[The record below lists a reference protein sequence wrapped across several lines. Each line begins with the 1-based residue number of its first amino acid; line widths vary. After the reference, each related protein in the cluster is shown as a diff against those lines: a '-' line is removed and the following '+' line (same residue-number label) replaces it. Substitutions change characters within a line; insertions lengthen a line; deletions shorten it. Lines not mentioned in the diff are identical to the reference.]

1 MKLGILPILKGIFM
15 NLIFSDGAI
24 KQMCSG
30 NPLHKRIARK
40 KYKLWLIYLYHL
52 DLTLLTVLF
61 LSVFLHPLHP

>member
-1 MKLGILPILKGIFM
+1 MAQ
-15 NLIFSDGAI
+15 SI
-24 KQMCSG
+24 KCVREIPFT
-30 NPLHKRIARK
+30 NEIARK